1 MGKKNTLISPGE
13 DFCGQEGKSILRS
26 LEEHLQ
32 HRSIL
37 KAVALTAETE

>member
-13 DFCGQEGKSILRS
+13 DSCGQEGKSILV
-26 LEEHLQ
+26 EHLQ